1 MVGEEGGRTRL
12 SNSVS
17 SLFDIQIN
25 YYFCQLQEMDFA
37 EILDLTDKPYQ
48 ASQVLLGWIHPGWE
62 EMIGLD

>member
-1 MVGEEGGRTRL
+1 MVGEEGESTQP
-12 SNSVS
+12 SNSDS

-48 ASQVLLGWIHPGWE
+48 ASQVPLGWVHSRWE